1 MSNKILQVT
10 LNRRHNIPNRKH
22 NLYAYMHIFQSFS
35 HIDIREGCQKNT
47 VWLVFL
53 RLSVVCLGSKLVAR
67 GNTVYLVESF
77 HGKR

>member
-1 MSNKILQVT
+1 MHL
-10 LNRRHNIPNRKH
+10 
-22 NLYAYMHIFQSFS
+22 HIFQSFS